1 MPEVFGHPHFLSLF
15 SPSEVIWSGTR
26 LRDDRGPFRNAFAI
40 SLVRAL
46 VFRAQPLGC
55 ITWVSSKF
63 LGGHNSQ
70 IIQVQVVMQNS
81 SDSLENLSHVG
92 CVWGWHSI
100 LQEWALK
107 DAGNLLDWLVTSPV
121 HRSKGCT
128 KLQQAAIFIH
138 FCYWGHYPVYEVCIF
153 DYFLQETLVPAIQN
167 DAGRSG
173 AEWHHGHRSRKRSLE
188 GCAVTV
194 SPLMDSSQSLG
205 VWPAT

>member
-1 MPEVFGHPHFLSLF
+1 MFQVFSFCHGQVKDSDPFKSLVRVYLKNPRTTNYKSKNVRVCYARSFRTSALPVTFF

-81 SDSLENLSHVG
+81 SDSMENLSHVG
-92 CVWGWHSI
+92 CVWG
-100 LQEWALK
+100 
-107 DAGNLLDWLVTSPV
+107 
-121 HRSKGCT
+121 
-128 KLQQAAIFIH
+128 
-138 FCYWGHYPVYEVCIF
+138 
-153 DYFLQETLVPAIQN
+153 
-167 DAGRSG
+167 
-173 AEWHHGHRSRKRSLE
+173 
-188 GCAVTV
+188 
-194 SPLMDSSQSLG
+194 
-205 VWPAT
+205 